1 MKYCETHFID
11 YISSNK
17 RINLHDKLS
26 TLYEDFPKDLDD
38 LGNLIFYGPKGVGK
52 YTQMLSMISRYSPSG
67 LKYEKK
73 MSITFNKQQY
83 NFKISDIHIEI
94 DMALLG
100 CNSKILWNEL
110 YGQIIDVVSAKTK
123 NTGIIVCKNFH
134 DIHLELLEVFYSYM
148 QKKDDW
154 IVLKFILLTEQLSF
168 IPDNIL
174 NSSEIIYIPR
184 PTKTNYNKCLKNKL
198 NGNIKMHEITNIKN
212 LHKNIQQLT
221 TPNRIIC
228 NKIIKQILEVD
239 NIKFLQFRDILY
251 DIFIYNLDISDCIW
265 DIISYLI
272 INKKIKD
279 QYIPDIL
286 IKLYIFLKYYNNN
299 YRPIYHLEN
308 YMFYLTSK
316 VHEFPESQ

>member
-1 MKYCETHFID
+1 MKYCETHFTD
-11 YISSNK
+11 YINSNK

-26 TLYEDFPKDLDD
+26 ALYEDFPKKLED

-52 YTQMLSMISRYSPSG
+52 YTQMLSVINRYSPSG

-123 NTGIIVCKNFH
+123 NSGIIVCKNFQ

-148 QKKDDW
+148 QNKHDW
-154 IVLKFILLTEQLSF
+154 ITLQFILLTEQLSF

-198 NGNIKMHEITNIKN
+198 NENIKIHEITNIKN
-212 LHKNIQQLT
+212 LHKKIQQLT

-228 NKIIKQILEVD
+228 NKIIKQILEVN
-239 NIKFLQFRDILY
+239 NIKFLKFRDILY
-251 DIFIYNLDISDCIW
+251 DIFICNLDVSECIW
-265 DIISYLI
+265 EIVSYLI

-279 QYIPDIL
+279 KYIPDIL
-286 IKLYIFLKYYNNN
+286 IKLYIFFKYYNNN

-316 VHEFPESQ
+316 VHEF